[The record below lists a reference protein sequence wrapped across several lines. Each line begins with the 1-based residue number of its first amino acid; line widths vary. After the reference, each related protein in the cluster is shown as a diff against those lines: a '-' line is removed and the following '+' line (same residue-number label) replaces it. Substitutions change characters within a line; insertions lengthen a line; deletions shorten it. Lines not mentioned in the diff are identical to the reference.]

1 MRSKQR
7 IGRED
12 PREDEGGKR
21 QRVDSL
27 PLIHQSLC
35 GEALKMDHVVSIIT
49 LAVNLIRANGL
60 NHRQFKSFLEK
71 LSTEYG
77 DLPCHRGVTAKPGKD
92 AGKM

>member
-1 MRSKQR
+1 
-7 IGRED
+7 
-12 PREDEGGKR
+12 
-21 QRVDSL
+21 
-27 PLIHQSLC
+27 
-35 GEALKMDHVVSIIT
+35 MDHVVSIIT